1 MMHLIPITPQVGD
14 IMMIK
19 DHINLP
25 GFSCQHALRGVTT
38 VTVVTSHV
46 TRPVTRKHFYFRPQ

>member
-1 MMHLIPITPQVGD
+1 MMHLIPIHPQVGD

-25 GFSCQHALRGVTT
+25 GFSCQHALRGVTI
-38 VTVVTSHV
+38 VTEKIMTSSHV
-46 TRPVTRKHFYFRPQ
+46 T